1 MPMGLGVR
9 RSVAQEATA
18 RSKWENMGVL
28 CPRSLEEWAPNSGK
42 GLSHY
47 NVHQQKL
54 WQQAI
59 FLRWEQK
66 IGVKWPIPRIHLMVI
81 FPFFFLHFCVAD
93 KNPFL
98 FGHLFSCPRW
108 TCKYGQVNPWK
119 WAPWSYNSV
128 GDSLTSGTSKFGGLA
143 LRKSPLTW
151 HKIQNDQVTRRQWS
165 NGRCRIPVPLAT
177 EDLGDWWL
185 GSQFQPLGV
194 GLTMGEPP
202 LVN

>member
-81 FPFFFLHFCVAD
+81 FPFFFCIFVLLIKIH
-93 KNPFL
+93 
-98 FGHLFSCPRW
+98 SC
-108 TCKYGQVNPWK
+108 
-119 WAPWSYNSV
+119 
-128 GDSLTSGTSKFGGLA
+128 SGTFFRA
-143 LRKSPLTW
+143 LDEHVSMAKWIPE
-151 HKIQNDQVTRRQWS
+151 
-165 NGRCRIPVPLAT
+165 NG
-177 EDLGDWWL
+177 
-185 GSQFQPLGV
+185 PLGAITLWVTASLPGLPNSGVWPWGRARWHGIRSRTTRSPGANGPMV
-194 GLTMGEPP
+194 GAEFLSHWPP
-202 LVN
+202 KT